1 MIIIPAPYKRG
12 YRHTGKKG
20 KESVVRCS
28 FCGRNVPRWK
38 SFVSYRGFRI
48 TDPVLKK
55 QIDIRR
61 TSMFQRKEYVCPS
74 CARFRGIIKIGRSR
88 KSRTGRR

>member
-1 MIIIPAPYKRG
+1 MPAPYRRK
-12 YRHTGKKG
+12 YHHTGSKG
-20 KESVVRCS
+20 RESTVTCG

-48 TDPVLKK
+48 TDPVIRK
-55 QIDIRR
+55 QIDMRHVS
-61 TSMFQRKEYVCPS
+61 TFSRKIYVCPS

-88 KSRTGRR
+88 KSRSSR